1 MERKKT
7 GERKIYRKVKMH
19 LKSRG
24 RKASAQFVSKVHYP
38 PPRIAEREGYRS
50 FWQNKETTFKLTSE
64 KSKST

>member
-19 LKSRG
+19 LRSRG

-38 PPRIAEREGYRS
+38 PPRKEERGRAVVQS
-50 FWQNKETTFKLTSE
+50 GKIKKLHS
-64 KSKST
+64 S